1 MSTTPFADSRLAQYI
16 DQRIGEL
23 HHKTQAEIAREA
35 GFKNANFITM
45 LKTGASKLALDRVP
59 ALAKA
64 LDCDP
69 AMLMRLA
76 IEQSYGPEMLKI
88 LQDLLGVPLTPDERD
103 WLGMIRKA
111 LGSGDPVVNVVLQ
124 VRMLQP
130 NAA

>member
-1 MSTTPFADSRLAQYI
+1 MSTTPFADSRLARYI

-88 LQDLLGVPLTPDERD
+88 LQDLLGVPLTADERD

-111 LGSGDPVVNVVLQ
+111 LGSGEPVVNVVLQ

>member
-1 MSTTPFADSRLAQYI
+1 MSTTPFADSRLARYI

-88 LQDLLGVPLTPDERD
+88 LQDLLGVPLTADERD